1 MGIQPFESSVSS
13 TIPQG
18 PWLSAVAYVLDTPI
32 VSKSN
37 HRRTKGSGQWAKFRA
52 FEEFVT
58 FTTRSVLPAAWP
70 SLDAEQ
76 PFAAR
81 PVVCLTIVAS
91 TLLDTANLSKS
102 VADALEG
109 VCYHNDA
116 SARAVSSLSVRSSA
130 PHVVVGIA
138 ALDADASLDEVSTA
152 AAALQDVSVKLF
164 NATIPE

>member
-1 MGIQPFESSVSS
+1 MGIQPLNGSASS
-13 TIPQG
+13 TAPQG
-18 PWLSAVAYVLDTPI
+18 PWLCAVAYVLDTPI

-37 HRRTKGSGQWAKFRA
+37 HRRSKGSNQWEKFRA

-58 FTTRSVLPAAWP
+58 FTTRSVLPATWP
-70 SLDAEQ
+70 PLAADA
-76 PFAAR
+76 PFSNR
-81 PVVCLTIVAS
+81 PVVCLSIVAS

-116 SARAVSSLSVRSSA
+116 SARAVSSLSVRSSV

-138 ALDADASLDEVSTA
+138 ALDAGATLDEISA
-152 AAALQDVSVKLF
+152 AATKLQEASVQLF
-164 NATIPE
+164 NDTISE